1 MTTIRSLFV
10 MAVLVM
16 ASACAEPPQAVTA
29 PPPPPPPPT
38 RSVVVADSPVP
49 VLASGPSPVMVPQ
62 AARATVAVPTVTTAS
77 VAESTVVVP
86 SARYAVVRVFFGT
99 DRNLTGDQAPSSMFG
114 VDRSSSMH
122 YGFSEVSIPARH
134 RPGELESPSLW
145 RLEFSQNP
153 EEHVVL
159 LRSTVLPKEQYF
171 SDMAVRLSATSGSV
185 LLFVHGYNVTFED
198 AARRTAQMTY
208 DLKFA
213 GPPVFFSWPSKGETS
228 LYPYDETEIEWAQG
242 DLKRFLDDILRQPE
256 ARNVYIVAHSMGNR
270 ALTKSLGALLTE
282 KPDFKSKVKEI
293 ILAAPDIDADT
304 FKREIAP
311 ALVASGCPITLYASA
326 DDFAL
331 QMSMT
336 FHGYPRLGA
345 GGQNRV
351 VMPGLETVD
360 ATGVDASFL
369 GHSYYG
375 SVRPVLSDI
384 SGILHN
390 GWRAAR
396 RTTTLNQTGVPPS
409 AYWTVKK

>member
-1 MTTIRSLFV
+1 
-10 MAVLVM
+10 MAVLAM
-16 ASACAEPPQAVTA
+16 ASACTQAQQAVMA
-29 PPPPPPPPT
+29 PPPPPPPPPPT
-38 RSVVVADSPVP
+38 RSVVVAESSAPIV
-49 VLASGPSPVMVPQ
+49 VSTASRAVIAQ
-62 AARATVAVPTVTTAS
+62 AASETVVAPTVFAS
-77 VAESTVVVP
+77 VAESAVVAP
-86 SARYAVVRVFFGT
+86 SARYAIVRVFFGT
-99 DRNLTGDQAPSSMFG
+99 DRNLTGSGAPSSMFG
-114 VDRSSSMH
+114 IDRSSSMH

-159 LRSTVLPKEQYF
+159 LRSSVLPKEQYF
-171 SDMAVRLSATSGSV
+171 SDMAARLNATSGSV

-208 DLKFA
+208 DLKFDGA
-213 GPPVFFSWPSKGETS
+213 PVFFSWPSKGETS

-242 DLKRFLDDILRQPE
+242 DLKRFLDDILRRPE

-311 ALVASGCPITLYASA
+311 ALVTSGCPITLYASA

-351 VMPGLETVD
+351 VMPGVETVD

-390 GWRAAR
+390 GWRAAQR
-396 RTTTLNQTGVPPS
+396 VTTLSQTGVPPS

>member
-10 MAVLVM
+10 MAVLAM
-16 ASACAEPPQAVTA
+16 ASACAEAPQAVTV
-29 PPPPPPPPT
+29 PPPPPPPT
-38 RSVVVADSPVP
+38 SSVVVTDRPAPILVSG
-49 VLASGPSPVMVPQ
+49 ASRAVMPQ
-62 AARATVAVPTVTTAS
+62 AASATVAVPTVAAS
-77 VAESTVVVP
+77 VADSAVVVS

-99 DRNLTGDQAPSSMFG
+99 DRKLTGDQAPSSMFG
-114 VDRSSSMH
+114 IDRSSSMH

-134 RPGELESPSLW
+134 RQGELESPSLW
-145 RLEFSQNP
+145 RLEFSPNP

-171 SDMAVRLSATSGSV
+171 SDMAARLSATSGSV

-213 GPPVFFSWPSKGETS
+213 GAPVFFGWPSKGETS
-228 LYPYDETEIEWAQG
+228 LYPHDETEIEWAQG

-256 ARNVYIVAHSMGNR
+256 ARNVYIIAHSMGNR
-270 ALTKSLGALLTE
+270 ALTRSLGALLTE
-282 KPDFKSKVKEI
+282 KPDFKAKVKEI

-351 VMPGLETVD
+351 LMPGVETVD

-384 SGILHN
+384 SGMLHN

>member
-1 MTTIRSLFV
+1 MTTIRSHFV
-10 MAVLVM
+10 MAVLAL
-16 ASACAEPPQAVTA
+16 ASACAEAPQAVMA
-29 PPPPPPPPT
+29 PPPPPPPQ
-38 RSVVVADSPVP
+38 SVVVAESPAP
-49 VLASGPSPVMVPQ
+49 VLVSRASPGVVAQSAS
-62 AARATVAVPTVTTAS
+62 AAVVVPTDVART
-77 VAESTVVVP
+77 VAESAVVAP
-86 SARYAVVRVFFGT
+86 SARYAIVRVFFGT
-99 DRNLTGDQAPSSMFG
+99 DRNLTGSQVPSSMFG

-122 YGFSEVSIPARH
+122 YGVSEVSIPARH
-134 RPGELESPSLW
+134 KPGELEGPSLW
-145 RLEFSQNP
+145 RLEFSPDP

-159 LRSTVLPKEQYF
+159 LRSTVLPRDRYF
-171 SDMAVRLSATSGSV
+171 SDMAGRLSATSGSV

-213 GPPVFFSWPSKGETS
+213 GAPVFFSWPSKGETS
-228 LYPYDETEIEWAQG
+228 LYPRDETEIEWAQG

-256 ARNVYIVAHSMGNR
+256 ARNVYIIAHSMGNR
-270 ALTKSLGALLTE
+270 ALTRSLGALLAE

-331 QMSMT
+331 RMSMT

-345 GGQNRV
+345 GGQDRV
-351 VMPGLETVD
+351 VMPGVETVD
-360 ATGVDASFL
+360 ATGVDASFVA
-369 GHSYYG
+369 HSYYG
-375 SVRPVLSDI
+375 SVRSVLSDI
-384 SGILHN
+384 SGMLHN

-409 AYWTVKK
+409 AYWTVKQ

>member
-1 MTTIRSLFV
+1 
-10 MAVLVM
+10 
-16 ASACAEPPQAVTA
+16 
-29 PPPPPPPPT
+29 
-38 RSVVVADSPVP
+38 VA
-49 VLASGPSPVMVPQ
+49 
-62 AARATVAVPTVTTAS
+62 AARG
-77 VAESTVVVP
+77 EMFVVGDEHQRGAGIRIQGEQQVDDRL
-86 SARYAVVRVFFGT
+86 AGVRV
-99 DRNLTGDQAPSSMFG
+99 Q
-114 VDRSSSMH
+114 V
-122 YGFSEVSIPARH
+122 ARGLVGEQQRGLRDEGARQRH
-134 RPGELESPSLW
+134 ALLFAAGELF
-145 RLEFSQNP
+145 RI
-153 EEHVVL
+153 
-159 LRSTVLPKEQYF
+159 
-171 SDMAVRLSATSGSV
+171 
-185 LLFVHGYNVTFED
+185 VTQALAQADLFED

-208 DLKFA
+208 DLKFDGA
-213 GPPVFFSWPSKGETS
+213 PVFFSWPSKGETS

-242 DLKRFLDDILRQPE
+242 DLKRFLDDILRRPE

-311 ALVASGCPITLYASA
+311 ALVTSGCPITLYASA

-351 VMPGLETVD
+351 VMPGVETVD

-390 GWRAAR
+390 GWRAAQR
-396 RTTTLNQTGVPPS
+396 VTTLSQTGVPPS